1 VNVFTRWR
9 RSATALAVAGAVV
22 PLAIVAASPATAGA
36 APVRTATATS
46 YTDTTFLQHDLGL
59 PTTDTSPVIQSV
71 TYDRFQW
78 LLQQSGNYAFLI
90 GDPAEDANFAT
101 ETQEVEATAKTDG
114 VQTVYWFDPNLSG
127 GGTLTS
133 QVGATEVGSIFEP
146 NLDIR
151 NPSEVGE
158 LPSTTSTPTGTYAV
172 SAATQAIYG
181 NAWDNLV
188 AQGLGDGVS
197 VDLYEPDTESSQI
210 KAALVGSTATPITAT
225 NGTVSTTLSPG
236 TNETFY
242 QGATTATPS
251 SSFNDYGTNAGYST
265 EISNEAPNVNGGALY
280 DYSSG
285 TAPADATS
293 TNSVFFTYNNA
304 NTVSV
309 SGTPEP
315 QKILNWINL
324 DTESS
329 PANLEADVTTVL
341 GNAESNTAG
350 GASGLASPDQ
360 FAWWESEATAKQ
372 NQQGNGSPTLAI
384 QPDADGGNIPLLTSA
399 NDSASDGGW
408 RIDQITYAEL
418 VDLLKNGANSSSAV
432 ILFGGTWC
440 PNTRPVIP
448 FVNQYAQANNVTVFN
463 FDTVLDGG
471 TTGGNTTGATNP
483 LQVRNTV
490 ANGGT
495 TNANPTSLYGDLVS
509 TYLKNIDTQYT
520 PASGGD
526 VTYYPGGNTALT
538 STIAYKLQVPFLI
551 GYQASDGGGVNRQWI
566 INNGNGSYT
575 EYMSDWWFTNPQPNE
590 LGLSTTI
597 PLDAPIW
604 STIDSELASATWQTS
619 PTTVDPNT
627 AIVTD
632 DAQYLDSADVASL
645 KFTLTSGTA
654 TAVTAVS
661 GPPATGY
668 ISIGSISPSAL
679 STALTALGSSAPASY
694 SAASTALLA
703 AYNAN
708 PASALTTN
716 LETVFGAW
724 GVVQQRKSKLIAAW
738 GNSTSPVSVLGGLAA
753 DHALD
758 VFFGG
763 LPGGV
768 VSTQTVTADA
778 VNYGKDLDISVA
790 IANQFGRIPT
800 GNVSLVAQS
809 GSTTLASTS
818 VPVVND
824 VASFTVPINGAGTY
838 SYTVSYQGDDQIATF
853 DDTGTLTVAPDPAAT
868 VTVTPTPTP
877 APTPATPAAVSR
889 IKVKKVA
896 GSVIKA
902 STSTAAGKYR
912 VKITSPSGKAAATG
926 KVTIKVRKGATTK
939 TITGRLSDGAVTFTV
954 PKLAPGTWKV
964 AISWAGDSDYL
975 AASAT
980 GPSIK
985 VKAAAK
991 VTKKAGK
998 KK

>member
-1 VNVFTRWR
+1 M
-9 RSATALAVAGAVV
+9 AVAGAVV
-22 PLAIVAASPATAGA
+22 PLAIVAASPATVSA
-36 APVRTATATS
+36 APIRTATTTS
-46 YTDTTFLQHDLGL
+46 YNDAVYLQHELGL

-101 ETQEVEATAKTDG
+101 EAQEVEATAETDG
-114 VQTVYWFDPNLSG
+114 VHTIYWFDPNLSG

-133 QVGATEVGSIFEP
+133 QVGATEVGSIYEP

-188 AQGLGDGVS
+188 AQGLGDGIS

-210 KAALVGSTATPITAT
+210 KAALVGSSATPVTVA
-225 NGTVSTTLSPG
+225 NGSVNTTLSPG
-236 TNETFY
+236 TNETFD
-242 QGATTATPS
+242 QGATAATPT
-251 SSFNDYGTNAGYST
+251 SSFNDYGANAGYST
-265 EISNEAPNVNGGALY
+265 EISNGAPNVNGGALY

-304 NTVSV
+304 NTVNV

-329 PANLEADVTTVL
+329 AANLEADLTTVL
-341 GNAESNTAG
+341 GHAEANTAG

-372 NQQGNGSPTLAI
+372 NQQGNTSPTLAI
-384 QPDADGGNIPLLTSA
+384 QPNADGGNIPLLTSA
-399 NDSASDGGW
+399 DDSASDGGW
-408 RIDQITYAEL
+408 RIDQITYPEL
-418 VDLLKNGANSSSAV
+418 VDLLKNGANTSNAV

-471 TTGGNTTGATNP
+471 TTGGNTTGSTNP
-483 LQVRNTV
+483 LQVRNSV

-495 TNANPTSLYGDLVS
+495 TNANPTSLYGDLVN

-520 PASGGD
+520 PTSSSV
-526 VTYYPGGNTALT
+526 VTYYPGGNTALP
-538 STIAYKLQVPFLI
+538 STTTANKLQVPFLI
-551 GYQASDGGGVNRQWI
+551 GYKASDGGGVTRQWI
-566 INNGNGSYT
+566 IDNGNNSYT
-575 EYMSDWWFTNPQPNE
+575 EYMSDWWYTNPQPGE
-590 LGLSTTI
+590 IGISASTL
-597 PLDAPIW
+597 PYDAPIW
-604 STIDSELASATWQTS
+604 STINSELASATWQTD
-619 PTTVDPNT
+619 PATVDPNT
-627 AIVTD
+627 AIVND

-645 KFTLTSGTA
+645 KFTPSTGTA
-654 TAVTAVS
+654 TSVTAAS
-661 GPPATGY
+661 GAPGSGAV
-668 ISIGSISPSAL
+668 SIGSISPAAL
-679 STALTALGSSAPASY
+679 SAALAALGSSAPASY

-708 PASALTTN
+708 PTSALTTN
-716 LETVFGAW
+716 LETVYGAW
-724 GVVQQRKSKLIAAW
+724 GVVQRRKTSLLGAW
-738 GNSTSPVSVLGGLAA
+738 GNATSPGSVLGGLAA

-758 VFFGG
+758 VFFAG

-768 VSTQTVTADA
+768 VSTQTVTANA
-778 VNYGKDLDISVA
+778 VNYGKELDISVA

-809 GSTTLASTS
+809 GSTTLATTST
-818 VPVVND
+818 PVVND
-824 VASFTVPINGAGTY
+824 VASFKVPINGAGTY
-838 SYTVSYQGDDQIATF
+838 SYAVSYQGDDQIATF
-853 DDTGTLTVAPDPAAT
+853 DDTGTLTVPPNPAAA

-877 APTPATPAAVSR
+877 TPTPAPATPAAVAK
-889 IKVKKVA
+889 IKVRKVA

-902 STSTAAGKYR
+902 STIRTAGKYR

-939 TITGRLSDGAVTFTV
+939 TITGRLSNGVVTFTV
-954 PKLAPGTWKV
+954 PKLTSGTWKV

-985 VKAAAK
+985 VKAAK
-991 VTKKAGK
+991 VAKKASK
-998 KK
+998 KKK